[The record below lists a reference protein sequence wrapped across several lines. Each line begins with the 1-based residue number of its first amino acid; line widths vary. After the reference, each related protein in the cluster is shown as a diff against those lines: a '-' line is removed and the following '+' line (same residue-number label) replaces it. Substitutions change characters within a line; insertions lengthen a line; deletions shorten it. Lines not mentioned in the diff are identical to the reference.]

1 MECIMKNKNK
11 KCFTFYVKYY
21 WIPTEILQQ
30 LMLLLSYPK
39 GYCTVHQKRCQSR
52 VRGHLWQEVRLCHWG
67 ESVSRSVVSNSATPW
82 VAHQATLLMEFSGQ
96 KCWSR
101 LLLPIPGDLS
111 DPGIQPR
118 SHFVSRFITIWATRE
133 VFVQL
138 GQWFNILG
146 PTLFISFICNVRGW
160 VKCYLRSL

>member
-52 VRGHLWQEVRLCHWG
+52 VRGHLWQGIRLCHWG
-67 ESVSRSVVSNSATPW
+67 ENVSRSVMSNSLHTMSSPPGYSVNGILWAKMLEQVVTSYSRGSFWPRDPNP
-82 VAHQATLLMEFSGQ
+82 VSLCEHIRYHLSHQGSLCA
-96 KCWSR
+96 
-101 LLLPIPGDLS
+101 I
-111 DPGIQPR
+111 R
-118 SHFVSRFITIWATRE
+118 SVI
-133 VFVQL
+133 
-138 GQWFNILG
+138 
-146 PTLFISFICNVRGW
+146 
-160 VKCYLRSL
+160 